1 MSPTRPGGTGLPV
14 DVERD
19 HRGAKGLEGVGKMD
33 SVEGVGR

>member
-1 MSPTRPGGTGLPV
+1 MSPPRPGGTGLLE

-33 SVEGVGR
+33 SVEGLGR